1 MVTHRCNASICQSCI
16 STADN
21 EFLEGYKSCRTQNPN
36 MTLNHIIWS
45 LALKE
50 QYVSPLEASLAI
62 SLSVCLFKNGMQYTH
77 SNLKEMAEIDT
88 TYTVLQKWA
97 KINAYRV
104 YNWNYAASKERKEQ
118 RKMRKLA

>member
-1 MVTHRCNASICQSCI
+1 
-16 STADN
+16 
-21 EFLEGYKSCRTQNPN
+21 
-36 MTLNHIIWS
+36 MTLNHVIWS

-62 SLSVCLFKNGMQYTH
+62 SLSVCLFKNGMQYTN

-104 YNWNYAASKERKEQ
+104 RNWNYAAIKQRKE
-118 RKMRKLA
+118 